1 MANSDERR
9 KVAERLRSEADGYRE
24 FMEKWPNSNRPH
36 IDYGEAPGYVED
48 IAVFIGVV
56 HGERRIYPTEDIFD
70 RLADLIEPEPERTC
84 HVTMR
89 DRYEVRGGQYI
100 EDWDLSCGDHILID
114 GDMPNVGLR
123 CPVCGARV
131 VNDD

>member
-1 MANSDERR
+1 MTPTSDERR
-9 KVAERLRSEADGYRE
+9 MVAARLRKAVKEHLYSSSDLGESIAAEVNCYGYPRE
-24 FMEKWPNSNRPH
+24 K
-36 IDYGEAPGYVED
+36 
-48 IAVFIGVV
+48 VFT
-56 HGERRIYPTEDIFD
+56 H
-70 RLADLIEPEPERTC
+70 LADLIEPEPERTC

-114 GDMPNVGLR
+114 GDMPDVGLR

-131 VNDD
+131 VSGDAQ